1 MELKTNVLS
10 EISQTGTSITCFFL
24 YEEHTL
30 YAIQYMIHMCVC
42 VCDIKEVGSYVER
55 GRETVKSRGSC
66 EREVGMN
73 IFKYIMFLDRN
84 VITHYKA
91 YPFIQ

>member
-10 EISQTGTSITCFFL
+10 ETSQTRTSIACFFL
-24 YEEHTL
+24 IWRIYVVCNT
-30 YAIQYMIHMCVC
+30 IC

-55 GRETVKSRGSC
+55 GRETVKSRGSW
-66 EREVGMN
+66 ERVVGMN
-73 IFKYIMFLDRN
+73 ISKSIMFLSRN